1 MKDHGWRFGAAAGAI
16 AAVGFLVVDSELLRE
31 TLWLLTLIG
40 SCVGIVVGVRWHRPS
55 RQHPWWLLFAALMLL
70 AVGSA
75 TTFPLWATSGGQLLA
90 DLLATVAFPLI
101 GLAALALAR
110 LQAPGGDRESAVDG
124 AIVMVAMAS
133 LLAGTVFSADR
144 LADDVSSVSR
154 VLTTVVAPLVMAAVA
169 AAVLRLLFV
178 GSIRVASAWFFVT
191 AAMCSMIGRTFRAYW
206 TAEGSYEPGMWTDIL
221 ILLAYVFVALAA
233 SHPSSSML
241 TEEAAPRH
249 RRFTLARLVVLGV
262 ALLSAPATL
271 VIRDPGEG
279 WSLPVLSSILL
290 TALVLFRVSGLIV
303 AREAAQRALHL
314 RAERQEALA
323 ELGLKAI
330 DDPDLERLRL
340 AAVERGHALLD
351 LDHLDI
357 ERRDPDQ
364 PPPAERGGT
373 VMRSL
378 ATDGTVLVAHRDT
391 PWNDEDLA
399 FLQSLANIL
408 TGAIEREATH
418 ELMRRQAVEDVLT
431 GLPNRLA
438 LLDRL
443 QQALAVQRRTGDPLA
458 VMFLDLDGFKQIN
471 DRYGH
476 RAGDLVLMT
485 IAERLESTIRA
496 SDTVGRLAG
505 DEFVVIGE
513 RTDLEEATSL
523 ADRVMEAVTGSVD
536 LGSVSVEVGV
546 SIGIVVAV
554 GGLLD
559 AEHLLARA
567 DQAMYTAKAR
577 TGNACTAV
585 EVSHDDPAGH
595 PTLPPAELTPRR

>member
-1 MKDHGWRFGAAAGAI
+1 MKDHGWRFGAAAGAL
-16 AAVGFLVVDSELLRE
+16 AGVGFLVVDDEVVRAS
-31 TLWLLTLIG
+31 LWLLTLVG

-55 RQHPWWLLFAALMLL
+55 RQHPWWLLFTALTLL
-70 AVGSA
+70 AVGSTA
-75 TTFPLWATSGGQLLA
+75 TFPLWASTGGQLLA
-90 DLLATVAFPLI
+90 DVLATVAFPLI

-133 LLAGTVFSADR
+133 LLAGTVFSGDR
-144 LADDVSSVSR
+144 LADDVSTVSR
-154 VLTTVVAPLVMAAVA
+154 ILTTIVAPLVMAAVT

-178 GSIRVASAWFFVT
+178 GSVRIASAWFFVT
-191 AAMCSMIGRTFRAYW
+191 AAICSMIGRTFRAYW
-206 TAEGSYEPGMWTDIL
+206 TAEGSYEPGMWSDIL
-221 ILLAYVFVALAA
+221 IMMAYVFVALAA
-233 SHPSSSML
+233 SHPSSWML

-249 RRFTLARLVVLGV
+249 RRFTLARLVVLGA
-262 ALLSAPATL
+262 ALLAAPATL
-271 VIRDPGEG
+271 VMRDPGEG
-279 WSLPVLSSILL
+279 WSIPVLSSVLL
-290 TALVLFRVSGLIV
+290 TALVLFRLSGLIV
-303 AREAAQRALHL
+303 ARESAQRALHL

-323 ELGLKAI
+323 ELGLQAI
-330 DDPDLERLRL
+330 DDPDLERLLL
-340 AAVERGHALLD
+340 AAVDRGHDLLD

-357 ERRDPDQ
+357 EWRDVDQ
-364 PPPAERGGT
+364 APPSERDGT
-373 VMRSL
+373 VELSL
-378 ATDGTVLVAHRDT
+378 ASDGTVLVAHRDT

-443 QQALAVQRRTGDPLA
+443 QQALALQQRTGDPLA

-471 DRYGH
+471 DRHGH

-485 IAERLESTIRA
+485 IAERLESTVRA

-513 RTDLEEATSL
+513 RTDLEAATRV
-523 ADRVMEAVTGSVD
+523 ADRLMQAVTRSVD

-554 GGLLD
+554 GGKLD

-577 TGNACTAV
+577 TGSARAAV
-585 EVSHDDPAGH
+585 EVSEGSADDDRV
-595 PTLPPAELTPRR
+595 LPPAELTTRR